1 MWDFAN
7 LNKYNVDNRLI
18 VALCERWRP
27 ETHTFLFPSGE
38 CTITLEDVHML
49 LGLKVNGEPITG
61 KTEVGWEIVE
71 PILGSKPLNSR
82 HDGKSIRL
90 SWLQEYINGVGM
102 TGPPTT
108 LHMFRAYV
116 LYLIGSRIM
125 PNNSGNLVH
134 LSFLQLLDKS
144 PEEVGQYS
152 WGSACLATLYRSL
165 CDGAIYGNTEMPGC
179 TILLQAWAWSR
190 MSCLAPVPRIPP
202 QAHTQLPLANM

>member
-1 MWDFAN
+1 MPLTIEDSLRSARLWDFTN

-49 LGLKVNGEPITG
+49 LGLKINGEPVTG

-71 PILGSKPLNSR
+71 PIIGSKPLNDR
-82 HDGKSIRL
+82 REGKSIRL
-90 SWLQEYINGVGM
+90 SWLQDYINCVGM
-102 TGPPTT
+102 AGPTMT

-125 PNNSGNLVH
+125 PNSSGNLVH

-144 PEEVGQYS
+144 LEEVGQYS

-165 CDGAIYGNTEMPGC
+165 CDGAIYGTSDMLGC
-179 TILLQAWAWSR
+179 TILLQAPHRKSGSR
-190 MSCLAPVPRIPP
+190 V
-202 QAHTQLPLANM
+202 